1 MNFEKSNILKE
12 KSPLEKNNQEE
23 IFNIDNEENYNFDEI
38 KEEVEKDDSIKLEE
52 VRESLGGNLN
62 NEKKEPQEEL
72 KEGIDFVFEQNP
84 ELAKIGSKK
93 EYSEYVKSI
102 FPESKLKDILYH
114 GSSKNDISNFI
125 PGKLEIGV
133 HFGTL
138 DAAKYRGEK
147 SESYKIYTA
156 LANISKIKELP
167 DLYVFNQHNVFNYLL
182 KEGVV
187 NEKEREHM
195 NDLYNKKPV
204 NNYRDN
210 GGDAMFEYLQNKMDA
225 DSLKYVNEFED
236 KGSVSYVVF
245 NPNNIH
251 ILGSDD
257 DMVGFKQFVVNES
270 ET

>member
-12 KSPLEKNNQEE
+12 KSWLEKNNQEE
-23 IFNIDNEENYNFDEI
+23 IFNIDNE
-38 KEEVEKDDSIKLEE
+38 
-52 VRESLGGNLN
+52 
-62 NEKKEPQEEL
+62 KKEAREEL
-72 KEGIDFVFEQNP
+72 KEGINFVFENNP
-84 ELAKIGSKK
+84 ELAKIGSKE
-93 EYSEYVKSI
+93 EYSKYLKSI

-138 DAAKYRGEK
+138 DAAKHRGKK

-156 LANISKIKELP
+156 LVNISKMKELP

-182 KEGVV
+182 REGIV
-187 NEKEREHM
+187 NEKEREYM
-195 NDLYNKKPV
+195 NNLYNKNPV

-210 GGDAMFEYLQNKMDA
+210 GGDAMFEYLQNRMDA
-225 DSLKYVNEFED
+225 DSLKYINELED
-236 KGSVSYVVF
+236 KGSISYIIF

-251 ILGSDD
+251 ILGSNA
-257 DMVGFKQFVVNES
+257 DMISFKQFVAKENKA
-270 ET
+270 